1 MRDSLRVVLAS
12 IRAQVQMSNRSVED
26 LIPLITMPLYTL
38 VFMAIFIY
46 SGRRDLTSYAL
57 VAPLLITV
65 AQMGI
70 FVASEVIIRERSA
83 ATIELIVAT
92 PASFTL
98 IIWARIA
105 VLTSLG
111 LVGFI
116 ESWLLAKVAFNV
128 NLTFHHVEL
137 LVATLALTS
146 IASASTA
153 LITSVLIAFT
163 RSNRAFQ
170 NVLTFPL
177 YLMSGVLVP
186 ITFLPEFL
194 QPLSHLLFLYW
205 AANLLRDS
213 FQPAPPANP
222 EVGLA
227 AIALLALGAG
237 VLGTILIERMVTH
250 LKREGTLGLE

>member
-1 MRDSLRVVLAS
+1 MGDPLRVVLAS

-26 LIPLITMPLYTL
+26 LLPLITMPLYTL

-46 SGRRDLTSYAL
+46 AGRRDLTGYAL

-65 AQMGI
+65 AQMSI
-70 FVASEVIIRERSA
+70 FVASEVIVRERYGG
-83 ATIELIVAT
+83 TIELIVAT

-98 IIWARIA
+98 IIWARVA

-111 LVGFI
+111 LVGFF
-116 ESWLLAKVAFNV
+116 ESWLLAKLAFDV
-128 NLTFHHVEL
+128 SVTVHHLYL
-137 LVATLALTS
+137 LVATLLLTS

-153 LITSVLIAFT
+153 LITSVLISFT
-163 RSNRAFQ
+163 RSQRAFQ

-186 ITFLPEFL
+186 VTFLPSFL
-194 QPLSHLLFLYW
+194 QPFSHLLFLYW

-213 FQPAPPANP
+213 FQPAPPTNP
-222 EVGLA
+222 ELGLA
-227 AIALLALGAG
+227 AIALLAIGAG
-237 VLGTILIERMVTH
+237 VLGTILIERMITH
-250 LKREGTLGLE
+250 LKREGTLGLV

>member
-1 MRDSLRVVLAS
+1 MGDSLRVVLAS
-12 IRAQVQMSNRSVED
+12 IRAQVQMSNRNVED
-26 LIPLITMPLYTL
+26 LLPLITMPLYTL

-46 SGRRDLTSYAL
+46 SGRRDLTGYAL

-70 FVASEVIIRERSA
+70 FVASEVIIRERGA
-83 ATIELIVAT
+83 ATIELLVAT

-98 IIWARIA
+98 IIWARVA

-111 LVGFI
+111 LVGFV
-116 ESWLLAKVAFNV
+116 ESWLLAKLAFNV
-128 NLTFHHVEL
+128 SVTVHHLEL

-153 LITSVLIAFT
+153 LITSVLISFT
-163 RSNRAFQ
+163 RSSRAFQ

-186 ITFLPEFL
+186 VTFLPEFL
-194 QPLSHLLFLYW
+194 QPFSRLLFLYW
-205 AANLLRDS
+205 AGDLLRDS
-213 FQPAPPANP
+213 FQPAPPTNVEA
-222 EVGLA
+222 GLA
-227 AIALLALGAG
+227 AIALLSLGAG
-237 VLGTILIERMVTH
+237 LLGTMLIERMVTH